1 MKLIID
7 RVELKLRRVLKLAGF
22 TNENR
27 RRLTSVNNEVVPDS
41 ESTFHYNW
49 LYLKILIEFDFIY
62 TLFCTL
68 GPFGGFC

>member
-1 MKLIID
+1 MIFKPLESKKPAL
-7 RVELKLRRVLKLAGF
+7 RLVFLKM
-22 TNENR
+22 
-27 RRLTSVNNEVVPDS
+27 VPDS

>member
-1 MKLIID
+1 MNL
-7 RVELKLRRVLKLAGF
+7 
-22 TNENR
+22 
-27 RRLTSVNNEVVPDS
+27 VPDS

-49 LYLKILIEFDFIY
+49 LYLNPLIEFDFIY